1 MEQDLKKVF
10 EQERLVNHKRKSN
23 HEDFFIEQLYKELP
37 VKKSAAFSGFRI
49 AASVLIL
56 IGIGIMSYVIMD
68 NPFNQDEELTSVEF
82 TLKNISPELEE
93 IESFYVTNISLILSD
108 IEKNS
113 ENQDFVK
120 RYMKRLSLLK
130 EEYKNLIAEMN
141 EEGPNSLS
149 ITVLINNLKLQLEL
163 LQELR
168 EQIISTKN
176 KNHEII

>member
-1 MEQDLKKVF
+1 MEQNLRELF
-10 EQERLVNHKRKSN
+10 EKDRLINYKRKAD
-23 HEDFFIEQLYKELP
+23 HEDLFIERLYKELP
-37 VKKSAAFSGFRI
+37 IKKRSSFLRYKI
-49 AASVLIL
+49 AASIL
-56 IGIGIMSYVIMD
+56 VFIGLGVMSYYLINEV
-68 NPFNQDEELTSVEF
+68 NHKEELTSVEF

-93 IESFYVTNISLILSD
+93 IESFYVTNISLTLID

-113 ENQDFVK
+113 ENQAFVK

-149 ITVLINNLKLQLEL
+149 ISVLINNLKLQLDL

-176 KNHEII
+176 KKHEII

>member
-1 MEQDLKKVF
+1 MKQDLKKVF
-10 EQERLVNHKRKSN
+10 EQERLVNHKRKAN
-23 HEDFFIEQLYKELP
+23 HENLFIEQLYKELS
-37 VKKSAAFSGFRI
+37 VKKSTAFSGFRI

-68 NPFNQDEELTSVEF
+68 NPFNQKEELTSVEF

-149 ITVLINNLKLQLEL
+149 ISVLINNLKLQLEL

-168 EQIISTKN
+168 EQITSTKN

>member
-1 MEQDLKKVF
+1 MGQNLKKLFEQD
-10 EQERLVNHKRKSN
+10 RLVNHKRKAS
-23 HEDFFIEQLYKELP
+23 HEGLFIEQLYKELP
-37 VKKSAAFSGFRI
+37 VKKKIAFSSLRI
-49 AASVLIL
+49 AASVIVF
-56 IGIGIMSYVIMD
+56 IGIGIMSYMIMD
-68 NPFNQDEELTSVEF
+68 NPFNQKEESIAY

-93 IESFYVTNISLILSD
+93 IESFYVTNINLALSD

-113 ENQDFVK
+113 ENQGFVI

-130 EEYKNLIAEMN
+130 EEYKNLNTEMN

-168 EQIISTKN
+168 EQIISTKS

>member
-1 MEQDLKKVF
+1 MGQDLKKLF
-10 EQERLVNHKRKSN
+10 ENDRLVNHERRPG
-23 HEDFFIEQLYKELP
+23 HEDLFIEQLYKELP
-37 VKKSAAFSGFRI
+37 VKRSTTFSGFRI
-49 AASVLIL
+49 AASVLVF
-56 IGIGIMSYVIMD
+56 IGIGIMSYVILG
-68 NPFNQDEELTSVEF
+68 NPFNQKEELTSVEF

-93 IESFYVTNISLILSD
+93 IESFYVTNISLTLID

-113 ENQDFVK
+113 ENQAFVK

-149 ITVLINNLKLQLEL
+149 ISVLINNLKLQLEL